1 MSSRKMAPLS
11 LAFILLGL
19 FHPMPCEQHAGP
31 NSSNSSILPMSADL
45 THFHEVFSQE
55 MLRIMLEENPESN
68 FVFSPISISTAL
80 ILIARGTRSNTF
92 FNLLDAL
99 GYDLKVADPDIVEK
113 FLLGVLQKLN
123 GMQKKKFLRH
133 RNFLFINSHRTIE
146 PAFMKD
152 MYTYNAKVHKI
163 DFQDTGK
170 ATVDMKEVVPEKI
183 KERFHDIITPVDPK
197 TFMLLVNYIFFR
209 HRNFCNS
216 SHFGSS
222 SSPHFLNEFQKEG
235 SCNGNFHTDITQKE
249 TFFVNK
255 FKSVHVEMMM
265 KTDRMIYSRW
275 DELLATTVELPYNEH
290 LSLVLV
296 LPDEGEFSATQSR
309 MDFKRDRLSH
319 HRDTRLVSLMIPKF
333 KVSYKINLRHLL
345 PKLGIKDM
353 FSTTANFSY
362 ITKDV
367 FPVYFEGTHAAS
379 IEMNQNNT
387 MTPRDLARDRKKRD
401 IQERDSIEA
410 TVVKVNRPFFLFV
423 MDCKNETE
431 IMVARVF
438 NPTDE

>member
-11 LAFILLGL
+11 LVFILLGL
-19 FHPMPCEQHAGP
+19 FHTMPCEQHPGRP
-31 NSSNSSILPMSADL
+31 NSSNSSLLPMSAAL
-45 THFHEVFSQE
+45 THFHEVFSNE
-55 MLRIMLEENPESN
+55 MLNILLEENPESN

-80 ILIARGTRSNTF
+80 ILVAQGTRSNTF

-99 GYDLKVADPDIVEK
+99 GYDIRVVDPDIVEK
-113 FLLGVLQKLN
+113 FLLSVLQKLN
-123 GMQKKKFLRH
+123 GLQKNKFLRH
-133 RNFLFINSHRTIE
+133 RNFLFINSQRTIE
-146 PAFMKD
+146 PVFMKD
-152 MYTYNAKVHKI
+152 MQTYNAKVHKI

-170 ATVDMKEVVPEKI
+170 ATTDMKQVVPEKI
-183 KERFHDIITPVDPK
+183 KERIQDIITPVEPR

-209 HRNFCNS
+209 NKDMCNS

-222 SSPHFLNEFQKEG
+222 SEFQEKG
-235 SCNGNFHTDITQKE
+235 NCNETFCTDVTVTQKE
-249 TFFVNK
+249 TFFVNQ
-255 FKSVHVEMMM
+255 FKSVHVEMMT

-275 DELLATTVELPYNEH
+275 DELLATMVELPYNEH
-290 LSLVLV
+290 LSIALV
-296 LPDEGEFSATQSR
+296 LPDEGEFFSTQSR

-319 HRDTRLVSLMIPKF
+319 YRDTRLVSLTIPKF
-333 KVSYKINLRHLL
+333 KISYKINLRSLL
-345 PKLGIKDM
+345 PKLGIKEM

-367 FPVYFEGTHAAS
+367 FPVYFEGTHAAA
-379 IEMNQNNT
+379 IEMSHQNMT
-387 MTPRDLARDRKKRD
+387 TPRDSARDRKKRD
-401 IQERDSIEA
+401 IQERDSTEA
-410 TVVKVNRPFFLFV
+410 TVVKFNRPFLLFV